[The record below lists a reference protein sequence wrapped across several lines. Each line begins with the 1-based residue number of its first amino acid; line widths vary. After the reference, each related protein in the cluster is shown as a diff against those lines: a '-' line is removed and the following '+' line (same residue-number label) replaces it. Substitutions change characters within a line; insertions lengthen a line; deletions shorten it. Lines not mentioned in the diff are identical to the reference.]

1 MLPKEQRIALIKVA
15 ADTVRAKRGRKGAIY
30 SPGVVAHEAGHA
42 FMHRH
47 PKDAK
52 RGRTKA
58 DVMGVAETAG
68 SLLPLGVVAAKLVG
82 KKPVRPQDL
91 YYSAAVGFAPRLID
105 EYGSSIKGHSAV
117 KKSKSF
123 KKLTKKELAQ
133 ERNRLISA
141 GSTYAMVPMALAG
154 QGLSASG
161 KERAG
166 IPMVV
171 GAGAGSVGALA
182 HTTMAKGPTITA
194 QEAKNL
200 AQEIAPGVAVYATKE
215 PFAGGSAYLPPV
227 KNRLMRALVSEQ
239 MKPYVGKKDRKKLV
253 EEGGLLIAP
262 MNEGTLAKAL
272 LGESA
277 ANRDMEDKFKR
288 VK

>member
-1 MLPKEQRIALIKVA
+1 MRTRKERAALIKAA
-15 ADTVRAKRGRKGAIY
+15 ADKAKSRKDAIY

-47 PKDAK
+47 PEDAK
-52 RGRTKA
+52 KGRTKM
-58 DVMGVAETAG
+58 DIMGAAETAG
-68 SLLPLGVVAAKLVG
+68 QLLPVAVAAAKLIG
-82 KKPVRPQDL
+82 KRELRPQDL

-105 EYGSSIKGHSAV
+105 EYGSSIKGYSQV
-117 KKSKSF
+117 KDSKAF
-123 KKLTKKELAQ
+123 KKLKDEELKQ

-141 GSTYAMVPMALAG
+141 GTTYGLAPVG
-154 QGLSASG
+154 
-161 KERAG
+161 
-166 IPMVV
+166 MV
-171 GAGAGSVGALA
+171 GAGLAQSSKGAKVGLPLMAGATLGSVGALA

-194 QEAKNL
+194 QEAKAL
-200 AQEIAPGVAVYATKE
+200 AKEIAPGVEVYATKE

-239 MKPYVGKKDRKKLV
+239 MKPYVGNKDREKLV
-253 EEGGLLIAP
+253 REGGLLIAP